1 MFFKLQRDKGSHL
14 DRDENQNM
22 TAEEKPTVA
31 FVLSLI
37 GGIFI
42 LLGGGMMSMFN
53 PYGLGGM
60 MRGYFGYG
68 GMMNG
73 YSGYGGNNENG
84 WFGGMMNGYSGYNG
98 NGWYGGMMG
107 RYLSSPGFGMMGG
120 YGYGFGGIFGLAGI
134 VFGIVVVV
142 SAVMLYNKPIEH
154 SKWGL
159 LILIFSILSIFGSAM
174 AGFGV
179 GLILGVI
186 GGILAFTWKPPT
198 ESKV

>member
-1 MFFKLQRDKGSHL
+1 MS
-14 DRDENQNM
+14 
-22 TAEEKPTVA
+22 AEEKPMVA

-60 MRGYFGYG
+60 MRGFSGFGGSG
-68 GMMNG
+68 GMMGG
-73 YSGYGGNNENG
+73 YYGGNNGND
-84 WFGGMMNGYSGYNG
+84 WWGGMMSGFSGYNGYNGYNG

-107 RYLSSPGFGMMGG
+107 RYFSSPGFGMMGG
-120 YGYGFGGIFGLAGI
+120 YGFGLGGIFGLAGI
-134 VFGIVVVV
+134 VFGIVVIV
-142 SAVMLYNKPIEH
+142 SSVMLYNKPDDH

-159 LILIFSILSIFGSAM
+159 LILIFSVLSIFGSAM

-179 GLILGVI
+179 GLILGVL
-186 GGILAFTWKPPT
+186 GGIFALTWKPPIAA
-198 ESKV
+198 KK

>member
-1 MFFKLQRDKGSHL
+1 MA
-14 DRDENQNM
+14 
-22 TAEEKPTVA
+22 AEEKPMVA

-42 LLGGGMMSMFN
+42 LLGGGMMSMIG

-60 MRGYFGYG
+60 MNGYSGYG

-73 YSGYGGNNENG
+73 YSGYGG
-84 WFGGMMNGYSGYNG
+84 YSG

-107 RYLSSPGFGMMGG
+107 RYSSGPAFGMMGH
-120 YGYGFGGIFGLAGI
+120 YGFGGVFGLAGI
-134 VFGIVVVV
+134 VFGIVVIV
-142 SAVMLYNKPIEH
+142 SSVMLYNKPIDH

-159 LILIFSILSIFGSAM
+159 LILIFSILSVFGSSM

-179 GLILGVI
+179 GLILGVL
-186 GGILAFTWKPPT
+186 GGIFAFTWKPPT
-198 ESKV
+198 PSKT

>member
-1 MFFKLQRDKGSHL
+1 MS
-14 DRDENQNM
+14 
-22 TAEEKPTVA
+22 TEEKPTVA

-42 LLGGGMMSMFN
+42 LLGGGMMSMFS

-60 MRGYFGYG
+60 MRGYSGYG

-73 YSGYGGNNENG
+73 YSGYGG
-84 WFGGMMNGYSGYNG
+84 SGG

-120 YGYGFGGIFGLAGI
+120 YGYGLGGIFGLAAI

-159 LILIFSILSIFGSAM
+159 LILIFSVLSVFGSAM
-174 AGFGV
+174 AGFAV
-179 GLILGVI
+179 GLILGVL
-186 GGILAFTWKPPT
+186 GGIFGLTWKPPT
-198 ESKV
+198 PSKT

>member
-1 MFFKLQRDKGSHL
+1 MSTG
-14 DRDENQNM
+14 
-22 TAEEKPTVA
+22 EKPTVA

-42 LLGGGMMSMFN
+42 LLGGGMMSMFS
-53 PYGLGGM
+53 PFGLGGM
-60 MRGYFGYG
+60 MRGYLGYG

-73 YSGYGGNNENG
+73 YSGYGGNNGNG
-84 WFGGMMNGYSGYNG
+84 WFGGMMNGYSEYNGFNG

-107 RYLSSPGFGMMGG
+107 RYFSSPGFGMMGG

-142 SAVMLYNKPIEH
+142 SAVMLYNKPTEH

-159 LILIFSILSIFGSAM
+159 LILIFSVLSIFGSAM

-179 GLILGVI
+179 GLILGVL
-186 GGILAFTWKPPT
+186 GGIFALTWKPPT
-198 ESKV
+198 TPKT

>member
-1 MFFKLQRDKGSHL
+1 MSTG
-14 DRDENQNM
+14 
-22 TAEEKPTVA
+22 EKPTVA

-42 LLGGGMMSMFN
+42 LLGGGMMSMFS
-53 PYGLGGM
+53 PFGLGGM
-60 MRGYFGYG
+60 MRGYLGYG

-73 YSGYGGNNENG
+73 YSGYGGNNGNG

-98 NGWYGGMMG
+98 YNGNGWYGGMMG
-107 RYLSSPGFGMMGG
+107 RYFSSPGFGMMGG

-134 VFGIVVVV
+134 VVGIVVIV

-159 LILIFSILSIFGSAM
+159 LILIFSVLSIFGSAM

-179 GLILGVI
+179 GLVLGVL
-186 GGILAFTWKPPT
+186 GGIFALTWKPSTP
-198 ESKV
+198 SKT

>member
-1 MFFKLQRDKGSHL
+1 MR
-14 DRDENQNM
+14 
-22 TAEEKPTVA
+22 TEEKPTVA

-42 LLGGGMMSMFN
+42 LLGGGMMSMFS

-60 MRGYFGYG
+60 MRGYSGYG

-73 YSGYGGNNENG
+73 YSGYGG
-84 WFGGMMNGYSGYNG
+84 SGG

-120 YGYGFGGIFGLAGI
+120 YGYGLGGIFGLAAI

-159 LILIFSILSIFGSAM
+159 LILIFSVLSVFGSAM

-179 GLILGVI
+179 GLILGVL
-186 GGILAFTWKPPT
+186 GGIFALSWKAPT
-198 ESKV
+198 PSKT

>member
-1 MFFKLQRDKGSHL
+1 MRTD
-14 DRDENQNM
+14 
-22 TAEEKPTVA
+22 EKPTVA

-42 LLGGGMMSMFN
+42 LLGGGMMSMFS

-60 MRGYFGYG
+60 MRGYSGYG

-73 YSGYGGNNENG
+73 YSDYGG
-84 WFGGMMNGYSGYNG
+84 SGG

-120 YGYGFGGIFGLAGI
+120 YGYGLGGIFGLAAI

-159 LILIFSILSIFGSAM
+159 LILIFSVLSVFGSAM

-179 GLILGVI
+179 GLILGVL
-186 GGILAFTWKPPT
+186 GGVFALTWKPPT
-198 ESKV
+198 TSKT

>member
-1 MFFKLQRDKGSHL
+1 
-14 DRDENQNM
+14 M
-22 TAEEKPTVA
+22 TAEEKPTIA

-42 LLGGGMMSMFN
+42 LLGGGMMSMIG

-60 MRGYFGYG
+60 MNGYSGYAGKGGNGWYG

-73 YSGYGGNNENG
+73 YSGYGE
-84 WFGGMMNGYSGYNG
+84 YSG

-107 RYLSSPGFGMMGG
+107 RYLSGPGFGMMGG
-120 YGYGFGGIFGLAGI
+120 YRFGGIFGLAGI
-134 VFGIVVVV
+134 VFGIVVIV
-142 SAVMLYNKPIEH
+142 SSVMLYNKPIDH

-159 LILIFSILSIFGSAM
+159 LILIFSLLSIFGSAM

-179 GLILGVI
+179 GLILGVL
-186 GGILAFTWKPPT
+186 GGIFAITWKPPT
-198 ESKV
+198 TSKM

>member
-1 MFFKLQRDKGSHL
+1 MRTD
-14 DRDENQNM
+14 
-22 TAEEKPTVA
+22 EKPTVA

-42 LLGGGMMSMFN
+42 LLGGGMMSMFS

-60 MRGYFGYG
+60 MRGYSGYG

-73 YSGYGGNNENG
+73 YSGYGG
-84 WFGGMMNGYSGYNG
+84 SGG

-120 YGYGFGGIFGLAGI
+120 YGYGLGGIFGLAAI

-159 LILIFSILSIFGSAM
+159 LILIFSVLSVFGSAM
-174 AGFGV
+174 AGFGI
-179 GLILGVI
+179 GLILGVFS
-186 GGILAFTWKPPT
+186 GIFAMTWKPPT
-198 ESKV
+198 ASKM

>member
-1 MFFKLQRDKGSHL
+1 VS
-14 DRDENQNM
+14 
-22 TAEEKPTVA
+22 AEQKPTVA

-37 GGIFI
+37 GGVFI

-53 PYGLGGM
+53 PYGLGEM
-60 MRGYFGYG
+60 MRGYSGNGGYG

-73 YSGYGGNNENG
+73 YSGYGGNNGNG
-84 WFGGMMNGYSGYNG
+84 WFGGMMNGYSGYGGYSG

-120 YGYGFGGIFGLAGI
+120 FGYGFGGIFGLAGI
-134 VFGIVVVV
+134 VFGIVVIV
-142 SAVMLYNKPIEH
+142 SSAMLFNKPIEH

-159 LILIFSILSIFGSAM
+159 LILIFSVLSIFGSAM

-179 GLILGVI
+179 GLILGVL
-186 GGILAFTWKPPT
+186 GGIFALTWKPPT
-198 ESKV
+198 TSKT

>member
-1 MFFKLQRDKGSHL
+1 
-14 DRDENQNM
+14 M

-42 LLGGGMMSMFN
+42 LVGGGMMSMMGGF
-53 PYGLGGM
+53 GFGGM
-60 MRGYFGYG
+60 MSGYSGYG

-73 YSGYGGNNENG
+73 YSGYGGYG
-84 WFGGMMNGYSGYNG
+84 G

-107 RYLSSPGFGMMGG
+107 RYLSSPAFGMMG
-120 YGYGFGGIFGLAGI
+120 GYGFGGIFGLVGI
-134 VFGIVVVV
+134 VFGIVVLV
-142 SAVMLYNKPIEH
+142 SAVMLYNKPSER

-159 LILIFSILSIFGSAM
+159 LILIFSVLSVFGSAM

-179 GLILGVI
+179 GLILGVL
-186 GGILAFTWKPPT
+186 GGIFALTWKPST
-198 ESKV
+198 SKV